1 MCRTDFAEHHV
12 LRASDL
18 EKQLAVALANH
29 SVGGGGGGGRGG
41 GGADNTERSAGK
53 GRQRCDTLKGVEG
66 EEDSGV
72 EGEEDSGVLEVPAPK
87 ITALVAAL
95 QEEWARDAS
104 QKAVIFSQFTG
115 MLDLV
120 QDSLKATFGH
130 QICARL
136 DGSMPP
142 DKRAA
147 EVTPLCMYVCVYV
160 CLPRCVCC
168 VCV

>member
-1 MCRTDFAEHHV
+1 V
-12 LRASDL
+12 
-18 EKQLAVALANH
+18 
-29 SVGGGGGGGRGG
+29 
-41 GGADNTERSAGK
+41 
-53 GRQRCDTLKGVEG
+53 
-66 EEDSGV
+66 
-72 EGEEDSGVLEVPAPK
+72 VPAPK

-104 QKAVIFSQFTG
+104 QKAVIFSQFTC

-120 QDSLKATFGH
+120 QDSLKATFGP

-147 EVTPLCMYVCVYV
+147 EVTPLCVYVRVYV
-160 CLPRCVCC
+160 CLPRR
-168 VCV
+168 VCVLCVRV